1 MPNWTYLIVSLFY
14 HLGLAVWIGG
24 AAALGALVAPRLFR
38 TLPRPQ
44 AGEIFG
50 SILRTFA
57 RVRLV
62 ALAAVIGAAAVKF
75 MAWENGAGQ
84 SVVRTWMLIRWI
96 AIGVMAFAVLY
107 EIFFLEGAIS
117 ASRAEA
123 GGAGERFKRLHRR
136 AEMMMKLSM
145 VAALIALFLN

>member
-1 MPNWTYLIVSLFY
+1 MPNWAYLIVTLFY
-14 HLGLAVWIGG
+14 TVGLAVWIGG
-24 AAALGALVAPRLFR
+24 AVALGALVAPRLFR

-50 SILRTFA
+50 SILRIFA

-75 MAWENGAGQ
+75 MAWENGAAQ
-84 SVVRTWMLIRWI
+84 SVVRTWMLIRWL
-96 AIGVMAFAVLY
+96 AIGLMAFAVLY
-107 EIFFLEGAIS
+107 EIFFLEGAIA
-117 ASRAEA
+117 ASRAEE
-123 GGAGERFKRLHRR
+123 GGPGERFKRLHRR

>member
-1 MPNWTYLIVSLFY
+1 MPNWTYLIVTLFY
-14 HLGLAVWIGG
+14 NLGLATWIGG
-24 AAALGALVAPRLFR
+24 AVALGALVAPRLFR
-38 TLPRPQ
+38 VLPRPE

-75 MAWENGAGQ
+75 MVWENGPGQ
-84 SVVRTWMLIRWI
+84 SVVRTWMLVRWL

-107 EIFFLEGAIS
+107 EIFFLEGVIA
-117 ASRAEA
+117 ASRAEV
-123 GGAGERFKRLHRR
+123 GGPGQRFKHLHRR
-136 AEMMMKLSM
+136 AEMTMKVSL